1 MYRHNKVKRGKERGA
16 PRGEGVSGKVMSAPA
31 SPPAAGAASL
41 HSRILSD
48 IGSRIL
54 SGAWPPG
61 HRIPFE
67 HELSAQYG
75 CSRMTV
81 SKALTQLARSGLIER
96 RRKAGSFVRHPHS
109 QSAVLEIRDQAA
121 EVAALGL
128 AYSFEILA
136 RRKRPATRAD
146 CARLAVAPGDPVLA
160 LTCRHDAGGRPFC
173 FEDRLINLAEVS
185 DAASEPFEV
194 LSPGAW
200 LLAKVPWTSAEHRI
214 RAEGAE
220 GAIAITLELDHGA
233 PCLIVE
239 RRTWL
244 GAQPVT
250 QVKLAYRA
258 GEYELV
264 ATFTP
269 AHE

>member
-1 MYRHNKVKRGKERGA
+1 MYRHNPVKRGEAGGDR
-16 PRGEGVSGKVMSAPA
+16 VMSARS
-31 SPPAAGAASL
+31 SPQATGAASL

-48 IGSRIL
+48 IRSRIL

-67 HELSAQYG
+67 HELTAQYG

-81 SKALTQLARSGLIER
+81 SKALTELARSGLIER

-109 QSAVLEIRDQAA
+109 QSAVLEIRDPAA

-128 AYSFEILA
+128 SYSFEILA
-136 RRKRPATRAD
+136 RRKQSAKRAD
-146 CARLAVAPGDPVLA
+146 CERLAIGVGDPLLA
-160 LTCRHDAGGRPFC
+160 ILCRHNAGGRPFC
-173 FEDRLINLAEVS
+173 IEDRLINLTVVP
-185 DAASEPFEV
+185 DAVSEPFES
-194 LSPGAW
+194 LAPGAW
-200 LLAKVPWTSAEHRI
+200 LLAEVPWTTAEHRI

-220 GAIAITLELDHGA
+220 RAIATMLELDTGA
-233 PCLIVE
+233 PCLVVE

-244 GAQPVT
+244 GRQPVT
-250 QVKLAYRA
+250 QVKLVYRA
-258 GEYELV
+258 QEHELV

-269 AHE
+269 AQR

>member
-1 MYRHNKVKRGKERGA
+1 
-16 PRGEGVSGKVMSAPA
+16 MSAPV
-31 SPPAAGAASL
+31 SRQAAGAASL
-41 HSRILSD
+41 HSRIVSD

-67 HELSAQYG
+67 HELSAHYS

-96 RRKAGSFVRHPHS
+96 RRKAGSFVRYPHS

-136 RRKRPATRAD
+136 RRKRPATHAD
-146 CARLAVAPGDPVLA
+146 RERLAVALGDPVLA
-160 LTCRHDAGGRPFC
+160 VICRHDAGGRPFC
-173 FEDRLINLAEVS
+173 FEDRLINLGEVP
-185 DAASEPFEV
+185 DAATESFKA

-200 LLAKVPWTSAEHRI
+200 LLAKVPWTTAEHRI

-220 GAIAITLELDHGA
+220 GTIATTLELDKGA

-258 GEYELV
+258 EEHELV

-269 AHE
+269 AQG

>member
-1 MYRHNKVKRGKERGA
+1 
-16 PRGEGVSGKVMSAPA
+16 MSAP
-31 SPPAAGAASL
+31 SSGQAAGPASL

-81 SKALTQLARSGLIER
+81 SKALTELARSGLIER

-109 QSAVLEIRDQAA
+109 QSAVLDIRDPAA

-128 AYSFEILA
+128 AYSFEMLT

-146 CARLAVAPGDPVLA
+146 CERIAVAVGDPVLA
-160 LTCRHDAGGRPFC
+160 LICRHDAGGWPFC
-173 FEDRLINLAEVS
+173 VEDRLINLTEVP
-185 DAASEPFEV
+185 DAASEPFKN
-194 LSPGAW
+194 LAPGAW
-200 LLAKVPWTSAEHRI
+200 LLAKVPWTTAEHRI
-214 RAEGAE
+214 RAEPAE
-220 GAIAITLELDHGA
+220 GAIAHVLELDKGA
-233 PCLIVE
+233 PCLVVE

-244 GAQPVT
+244 GTQPVT
-250 QVKLAYRA
+250 QVKLAHRA

-269 AHE
+269 AQR

>member
-1 MYRHNKVKRGKERGA
+1 MYRHNKVKRGRRGA
-16 PRGEGVSGKVMSAPA
+16 PRGEGASGQVMSAPP
-31 SPPAAGAASL
+31 SRPAVGAASL

-48 IGSRIL
+48 IRSRIL

-67 HELSAQYG
+67 HELSTQYG

-81 SKALTQLARSGLIER
+81 SKALTELTRSGLIER
-96 RRKAGSFVRHPHS
+96 RRKAGSFVKHPHS
-109 QSAVLEIRDQAA
+109 QSAVLEIHDQAA

-128 AYSFEILA
+128 AYSFEILT
-136 RRKRPATRAD
+136 RRKRPATRTD
-146 CARLAVAPGDPVLA
+146 CARLAVQPGDPVLA
-160 LTCRHDAGGRPFC
+160 LTCSHDAGGRPFC
-173 FEDRLINLAEVS
+173 FEERLINLVEVP
-185 DAASEPFEV
+185 DAATEPFDT

-200 LLAKVPWTSAEHRI
+200 LLAKVPWTTAEHRI

-220 GAIAITLELDHGA
+220 GAIATTLELDQGA

-244 GAQPVT
+244 GAQAVT

-258 GEYELV
+258 EEYELV

-269 AHE
+269 AQG